1 MSAAKF
7 LMTAALAAMAA
18 APSQAQTF
26 GGAGTRPGGQTAV
39 CKDIP
44 DSWPLRSRIT
54 GEHLKY
60 IDTIK
65 DKILIGGPVRGDA
78 GAHGPVGS
86 IIVYR
91 TESIDEAKALL
102 ANDPFAKNKLFA
114 SCEWFDF
121 SQYVG
126 TYVGGWGPV
135 KATN

>member
-1 MSAAKF
+1 MSASKLVMAIV
-7 LMTAALAAMAA
+7 LVAMAA
-18 APSQAQTF
+18 APGRAQTF
-26 GGAGTRPGGQTAV
+26 GGAGTRPSGQTAV

-44 DSWPLRSRIT
+44 DSWPLRSKIT

-60 IDTIK
+60 IDAIK
-65 DKILIGGPVRGDA
+65 DKILIGGPVRGGG
-78 GAHGPVGS
+78 GAQGPVGS
-86 IIVYR
+86 IIVYK

-102 ANDPFAKNKLFA
+102 ANDPFSKNKLFA
-114 SCEWFDF
+114 GCEWFDF